1 MSVLGD
7 SRQGSQAEQPCSF
20 PAWGSQEGGG
30 LGLKVAGIERG
41 EDLALRGPVSCEE
54 RGGGPG
60 PARHPEEDL
69 EARGEDL
76 GLVGVPEFSSGRST
90 ACCQVSRALRE
101 DLLDLPPWER
111 GSQGGEGLGV
121 SEKTG
126 QLKESR
132 QVRRKKSPKLYQS
145 QSKDPW
151 NVTSCLRL
159 AEAQE
164 ERAQASLEE
173 RPVGSHLPP
182 SCLHFYLLPPT
193 RVIMPRS
200 PKHLRLTFEPGFQTL
215 SDVQGLLIVQVPTA
229 EEEEEEETASSPQS
243 SFSSMSWSTSDR
255 SSSIQEEEGTRSLQA
270 SVDTRSLLREL
281 QDEKVADL
289 LHFMVL
295 KYRLKEPFTKA
306 EMLKVVSKKYKNQFS
321 VIFKKASKRLEV
333 ISGIDVKE
341 VDPKIHSY
349 VLVNSLDLT
358 HGEMLSDDQSMP
370 KNGLLVIILG
380 VIFIEGNCAPEE
392 NIWDFLNMLGVYAGR
407 KHFIFGEPRKLIT
420 RDWVQEN
427 YLEYRKVP
435 NSDPPRYEFLWGPRA
450 YAETSKLKVLEF
462 LAKIKGTDPISFSY
476 WYEEALR
483 DDEESRGH
491 SWPLG

>member
-1 MSVLGD
+1 MSILIYRFSALPVAAKVTIKLGQL
-7 SRQGSQAEQPCSF
+7 SSP
-20 PAWGSQEGGG
+20 
-30 LGLKVAGIERG
+30 KIK
-41 EDLALRGPVSCEE
+41 
-54 RGGGPG
+54 PG
-60 PARHPEEDL
+60 KTTE
-69 EARGEDL
+69 
-76 GLVGVPEFSSGRST
+76 
-90 ACCQVSRALRE
+90 
-101 DLLDLPPWER
+101 

-132 QVRRKKSPKLYQS
+132 QVGRKKSPKLYQS

-151 NVTSCLRL
+151 NVNSFLRL

-164 ERAQASLEE
+164 ERAQDLLEE

-200 PKHLRLTFEPGFQTL
+200 PKHPCLTFEPGFQTL
-215 SDVQGLLIVQVPTA
+215 SDVQGLLIEGEQ
-229 EEEEEEETASSPQS
+229 EEEPATETLGPPQSPQS
-243 SFSSMSWSTSDR
+243 SFSF
-255 SSSIQEEEGTRSLQA
+255 I
-270 SVDTRSLLREL
+270 SLLREL

-289 LHFMVL
+289 LHFIVL

-306 EMLKVVSKKYKNQFS
+306 EMLKVVGKKYKNQFS

-358 HGEMLSDDQSMP
+358 HDEMLSDDQSMP

>member
-1 MSVLGD
+1 MSILIYRFSALPVAAKVTIKLGQL
-7 SRQGSQAEQPCSF
+7 SSPKIKPGKPQ
-20 PAWGSQEGGG
+20 
-30 LGLKVAGIERG
+30 K
-41 EDLALRGPVSCEE
+41 E

-60 PARHPEEDL
+60 PVRHPEEDL

-76 GLVGVPEFSSGRST
+76 GLVGVPEFSSGR
-90 ACCQVSRALRE
+90 R
-101 DLLDLPPWER
+101 
-111 GSQGGEGLGV
+111 SQGGEGLGV

-132 QVRRKKSPKLYQS
+132 QAGRKKSPKLYQS
-145 QSKDPW
+145 HSKDAW

-164 ERAQASLEE
+164 ERAQDLLEE
-173 RPVGSHLPP
+173 
-182 SCLHFYLLPPT
+182 
-193 RVIMPRS
+193 
-200 PKHLRLTFEPGFQTL
+200 
-215 SDVQGLLIVQVPTA
+215 
-229 EEEEEEETASSPQS
+229 
-243 SFSSMSWSTSDR
+243 STSDR

-321 VIFKKASKRLEV
+321 VIFKKASKCLEV

-358 HGEMLSDDQSMP
+358 HDEMVSDDQSMP

-407 KHFIFGEPRKLIT
+407 KHFILGEPRKLIT

>member
-1 MSVLGD
+1 MLPGVKKD
-7 SRQGSQAEQPCSF
+7 ATESQRWEDQS
-20 PAWGSQEGGG
+20 
-30 LGLKVAGIERG
+30 RG
-41 EDLALRGPVSCEE
+41 EQM
-54 RGGGPG
+54 GGTVPS
-60 PARHPEEDL
+60 AASY
-69 EARGEDL
+69 ARGQGD
-76 GLVGVPEFSSGRST
+76 GVSQG
-90 ACCQVSRALRE
+90 
-101 DLLDLPPWER
+101 

-132 QVRRKKSPKLYQS
+132 QVGRKKSPKLYQS

-164 ERAQASLEE
+164 ERAQDLLEE

-200 PKHLRLTFEPGFQTL
+200 PKRLCLTFEPGFQTL

-229 EEEEEEETASSPQS
+229 EEEEEEETASVSSCSFTFSYPSTSPPS
-243 SFSSMSWSTSDR
+243 SPLLLGAPEEEQEEQEQEGEQEEGEQEGDTSDR

-321 VIFKKASKRLEV
+321 VIFRKASKCLEV

-358 HGEMLSDDQSMP
+358 HDELLSDDQSMP

-407 KHFIFGEPRKLIT
+407 KHFILGEPRKLIT

-462 LAKIKGTDPISFSY
+462 LAKVKGTDPISFSY

>member
-1 MSVLGD
+1 MEVSLG
-7 SRQGSQAEQPCSF
+7 
-20 PAWGSQEGGG
+20 
-30 LGLKVAGIERG
+30 
-41 EDLALRGPVSCEE
+41 
-54 RGGGPG
+54 
-60 PARHPEEDL
+60 
-69 EARGEDL
+69 
-76 GLVGVPEFSSGRST
+76 
-90 ACCQVSRALRE
+90 
-101 DLLDLPPWER
+101 

-132 QVRRKKSPKLYQS
+132 QVGRKKSPKLYQS

-164 ERAQASLEE
+164 ERAQDLLEE

-200 PKHLRLTFEPGFQTL
+200 PKHPCLTFEPGFQTL
-215 SDVQGLLIVQVPTA
+215 SDVQGLLI
-229 EEEEEEETASSPQS
+229 
-243 SFSSMSWSTSDR
+243 
-255 SSSIQEEEGTRSLQA
+255 A
-270 SVDTRSLLREL
+270 SVGTRSLLREL

-306 EMLKVVSKKYKNQFS
+306 EMLKVVGKKYKNQFS

-358 HGEMLSDDQSMP
+358 HDEMLSDDQSMP

>member
-1 MSVLGD
+1 
-7 SRQGSQAEQPCSF
+7 
-20 PAWGSQEGGG
+20 
-30 LGLKVAGIERG
+30 
-41 EDLALRGPVSCEE
+41 
-54 RGGGPG
+54 
-60 PARHPEEDL
+60 
-69 EARGEDL
+69 
-76 GLVGVPEFSSGRST
+76 
-90 ACCQVSRALRE
+90 
-101 DLLDLPPWER
+101 
-111 GSQGGEGLGV
+111 
-121 SEKTG
+121 
-126 QLKESR
+126 
-132 QVRRKKSPKLYQS
+132 
-145 QSKDPW
+145 
-151 NVTSCLRL
+151 
-159 AEAQE
+159 
-164 ERAQASLEE
+164 
-173 RPVGSHLPP
+173 
-182 SCLHFYLLPPT
+182 
-193 RVIMPRS
+193 
-200 PKHLRLTFEPGFQTL
+200 
-215 SDVQGLLIVQVPTA
+215 
-229 EEEEEEETASSPQS
+229 
-243 SFSSMSWSTSDR
+243 MSWSTSDR

-349 VLVNSLDLT
+349 VLVDSLNLT
-358 HGEMLSDDQSMP
+358 HDEMLSDDQSMP

-380 VIFIEGNCAPEE
+380 VIFVEGNCAPEE

-407 KHFIFGEPRKLIT
+407 KHTILGEPRKLIT